1 MAEDFDSGD
10 VASEQ
15 PECVEL
21 SEAER
26 LVVEAACRGD
36 VIDCKRQQIRGR
48 VLKLLIDDIL
58 PGWQVSAAGIRINRA
73 IVTGG
78 LDLEGSTF
86 AKPIIIRHSRIEG
99 GGDNGTVLLRDA
111 RLKRLGIHSSTIE
124 GAIIAD
130 RVQIDNGFFLGGGVV
145 SGRLSIRG
153 AEIGGA
159 LAVDGTEIGD
169 GNEAI
174 LAAGLRLI
182 GPLILRRAKISGV
195 VSLPRSNLGAGIY
208 AEDAQFNAKEYA
220 IDAESARIEGDLLF
234 DRAVVAG
241 RLGFPNARIGG
252 RIAASGMSVDGGS
265 IAFDGDGI
273 DVRQG
278 VDFTGASINGSV
290 RLSGADIGKSFL
302 AEGMQ
307 IEGGGEAIGAD
318 GIKIGVNWDMA
329 GAKLVGSLSCAGADV
344 GGQFRLTEARLFGAD
359 LALRA
364 DGARLRGGCYLSR
377 SMVFGALRF
386 PAVEVGNQ
394 FRLRGAALKV
404 GSGVALLASGS
415 RFMRDIELNGG
426 FQSVGAIVLDQSEVA
441 GNVDLSESKM
451 VSAALAREMQ
461 PAKSSPPGKAG
472 SVEQGWDE
480 TVLSLID
487 AKLTRLLL
495 PSRVENRPRGIVD
508 LSRAR
513 VGSYQDY
520 SAAWPPEPEARG
532 VSLEGREI
540 DHLVL
545 DGLTYDHLANP
556 SGGEQMPGMHARSD
570 DRVAHR
576 RIAWLEGQAHC
587 DIADHFKP
595 QPWVQLGRRLGE
607 QGYHDDARTI
617 SIARRRLELASHS
630 STAGQRWQGYILDLF
645 ALYGHNPWRTVTWM
659 AAFIVLFAG
668 IWGWAASNCSAPGCH
683 DETVFV
689 VTNRDAYSQETRQ
702 RFEQGYPAFN
712 ALGYSFDVFV
722 PFVSFGYADHWR
734 PNINW
739 QPFAEIPI
747 PDFISRGVEA
757 VERSL
762 TGAQDPLSRADGRR
776 VNRVIVFSVGG
787 ILYILS
793 VVETLLGLVL
803 ASLAVTGFTGLL
815 RSD

>member
-1 MAEDFDSGD
+1 MSEVFAGVEAG
-10 VASEQ
+10 SEQ
-15 PECVEL
+15 PERVEL

-26 LVVEAACRGD
+26 LLVEAACRGD

-48 VLKLLIDDIL
+48 VLKDLIDETL
-58 PGWQVSAAGIRINRA
+58 PGWQVSAAGIRMTRA

-99 GGDNGTVLLRDA
+99 GGDRGAVLLRDA
-111 RLKRLGIHSSTIE
+111 RFKRLGLHSCTVD

-130 RVQIDNGFFLGGGVV
+130 RVQIDNGFFLGGGSVN
-145 SGRLSIRG
+145 GRLSIRG

-169 GNEAI
+169 GIEAI
-174 LAAGLRLI
+174 MAAGLRLL
-182 GPLILRRAKISGV
+182 GPLILRRTRISGI
-195 VSLPRSNLGAGIY
+195 VSLPRSILGAGIY
-208 AEDAQFNAKEYA
+208 AEDAQLSAKDCA
-220 IDAESARIEGDLLF
+220 FDAESARIEGDLLF
-234 DRAVVAG
+234 ERAVVAG
-241 RLGFPNARIGG
+241 RFSLSNARVGG
-252 RIAASGMSVDGGS
+252 RIAASGLNVDAGS
-265 IAFDGDGI
+265 IAFDADGI

-278 VDFTGASINGSV
+278 IDMTGAKINGSV

-302 AEGMQ
+302 AEGIQ

-329 GAKLVGSLSCAGADV
+329 RAKLVGYLSCAGADV
-344 GGQFRLTEARLFGAD
+344 GGQLRLTEARLFGAD
-359 LALRA
+359 LAMRA

-386 PAVEVGNQ
+386 PAVEIGNQ

-404 GSGVALLASGS
+404 DSGVALLASGS

-441 GNVDLSESKM
+441 GNVDLGDSKM
-451 VSAALAREMQ
+451 VSAALARERQQ
-461 PAKSSPPGKAG
+461 PKTASAG
-472 SVEQGWDE
+472 VGGSAESGLDE

-487 AKLTRLLL
+487 AQVTRLLM
-495 PSRVENRPRGIVD
+495 PMRAANRLRGIVD

-520 SAAWPPEPEARG
+520 AAAWPPEPEARG
-532 VSLEGREI
+532 VHLDGREI

-545 DGLTYDHLANP
+545 DGLIYDHLANP
-556 SGGEQMPGMHARSD
+556 SGGEQMPGKQSLAD
-570 DRVAHR
+570 DRVALR
-576 RIAWLEGQAHC
+576 RIAWLEGQAQS

-607 QGYHDDARTI
+607 QGYHEDARTI
-617 SIARRRLELASHS
+617 SIARRRLERASQS

-659 AAFIVLFAG
+659 AAFIVLFAC
-668 IWGWAASNCSAPGCH
+668 IWGWAASYCPAPGCH

-739 QPFAEIPI
+739 RPFAEIPV
-747 PDFISRGVEA
+747 PDFIARGVEA
-757 VERSL
+757 TERAL
-762 TGAQDPLSRADGRR
+762 TGAQVPISRAEGQQ
-776 VNRVIVFSVGG
+776 VNRVIVLSAGG
-787 ILYILS
+787 VLYVLS
-793 VVETLLGLVL
+793 VIETLIGLVL